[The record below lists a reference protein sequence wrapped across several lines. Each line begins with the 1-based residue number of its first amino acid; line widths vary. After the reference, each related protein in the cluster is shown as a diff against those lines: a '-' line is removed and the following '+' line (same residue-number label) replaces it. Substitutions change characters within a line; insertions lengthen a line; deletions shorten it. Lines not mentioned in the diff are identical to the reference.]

1 MMNKSVIVVDDNVD
15 SLGTISDYLNLRG
28 FDILGCG
35 NDGLEAVQLYK
46 EHKPDVVLLDLAMP
60 VYDGLYG
67 LERIKKINLQ
77 AKVVIFTN
85 FCNAHNERKIKL
97 FGLTEIIEKPCSFKQ
112 LEKFLK
118 IIQNID

>member
-1 MMNKSVIVVDDNVD
+1 MNKSVIVVDDNED

-46 EHKPDVVLLDLAMP
+46 KHKPDVVLLDLAMP

-67 LERIKKINLQ
+67 LEHIKKINSQ

-85 FCNAHNERKIKL
+85 FCNERNERKIKL
-97 FGLTEIIEKPCSFKQ
+97 FQLTEIIEKPCSFQQ

-118 IIQNID
+118 IVKNIV